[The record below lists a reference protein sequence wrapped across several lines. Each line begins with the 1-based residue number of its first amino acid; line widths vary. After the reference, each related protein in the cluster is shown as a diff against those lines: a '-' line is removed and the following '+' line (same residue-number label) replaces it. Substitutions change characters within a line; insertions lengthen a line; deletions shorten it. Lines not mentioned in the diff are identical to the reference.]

1 MKKLLMSGMVWLVV
15 NSAAVNAAEV
25 PCLQNGVAA
34 IQVSI
39 TGNRENNP
47 TVVGFKESVVL
58 TPGVYRLKYDSLNG
72 FAYRPLFLDRR
83 VKFTNYGFTNHD
95 AKYTL
100 EYPAN

>member
-1 MKKLLMSGMVWLVV
+1 MKKLLMSVLVGLVV

-58 TPGVYRLKYDSLNG
+58 TPGIYRLKYEAVNG
-72 FAYRPLFLDRR
+72 FLYKPLVLDQR
-83 VKFTNYGFTNHD
+83 VKFTNNGLTGNEPT
-95 AKYTL
+95 YTL